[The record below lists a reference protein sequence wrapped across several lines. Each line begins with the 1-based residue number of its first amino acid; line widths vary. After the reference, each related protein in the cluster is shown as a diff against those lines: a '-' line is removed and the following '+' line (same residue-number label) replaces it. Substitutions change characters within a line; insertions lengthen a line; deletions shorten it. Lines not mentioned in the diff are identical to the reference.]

1 MAVKVGNSWVS
12 ETALTYARSKAD
24 SGASVTLK
32 GLSERY
38 PNINFSTSTQPFSQ
52 KGTNNIQIA
61 PSILAQMQSNPEK
74 RVEYEALIYD
84 CAQLS
89 SSGQINS
96 NGHVK
101 AAGTIINADGSV
113 SGWSITQDDVGNE
126 VKHKTKLDKTKKDT
140 WADKLLEKQKEKRTQ
155 EKRADNL
162 SISSAGQE
170 SYKQLSSV
178 SYQGYV
184 DRFENTLSELSASRN
199 DDTSITNHFDYY
211 ANQMAA
217 SYDKMKSDIEA
228 KYASDDYKPQY
239 YIAESGRIE
248 ELTKDKELDMLKR
261 AYESHSTL
269 MASTTE
275 IWESLKDISGSQE
288 EFLTVMAKA
297 YQVIYDRIE
306 EDFADPDREPTW
318 IKQEDGTLVEETKQD
333 RIDALNKAYSSRAE
347 FAASAA
353 KSMADIEE
361 TFHGANYGLGFKDYS
376 LDFGIGADWSAN
388 INALLYKNR

>member
-12 ETALTYARSKAD
+12 ETALACAKSKAD

-38 PNINFSTSTQPFSQ
+38 PNINFSTNTQPFSQ

-61 PSILAQMQSNPEK
+61 PSILAQMQNNPEK
-74 RVEYEALIYD
+74 RLEYEALIYD

-89 SSGQINS
+89 YSGQINS
-96 NGHVK
+96 NGHIK

-113 SGWSITQDDVGNE
+113 SGWSISQDDAGNE

-140 WADKLLEKQKEKRTQ
+140 WADKLKEKQTEKRAQ

-178 SYQGYV
+178 SYQNYV
-184 DRFENTLSELSASRN
+184 DRFESTLSELEASN
-199 DDTSITNHFDYY
+199 GDAAIQNHFDYH
-211 ANQMAA
+211 ADQMSAA
-217 SYDKMKSDIEA
+217 YEQMKNDIEA
-228 KYASDDYKPQY
+228 KYASDDYKPEY

-269 MASTTE
+269 MATNTE
-275 IWESLKDISGSQE
+275 IWAELKNFTSNTVYSHNSSASNDAQTPSKSEAETGATQKGHIKDIAYKAFMSAISPD
-288 EFLTVMAKA
+288 FSISASDRSLLNSIWNYYAK
-297 YQVIYDRIE
+297 
-306 EDFADPDREPTW
+306 
-318 IKQEDGTLVEETKQD
+318 
-333 RIDALNKAYSSRAE
+333 
-347 FAASAA
+347 
-353 KSMADIEE
+353 
-361 TFHGANYGLGFKDYS
+361 
-376 LDFGIGADWSAN
+376 
-388 INALLYKNR
+388 

>member
-12 ETALTYARSKAD
+12 ETALTYAKSKAA

-38 PNINFSTSTQPFSQ
+38 PNINFSTNTQPFSQ

-61 PSILAQMQSNPEK
+61 PSILAQMQNNPEK
-74 RVEYEALIYD
+74 RLEYEALIYD

-89 SSGQINS
+89 YSGQINS
-96 NGHVK
+96 NGHIK

-113 SGWSITQDDVGNE
+113 SGWSISQDDAGNE
-126 VKHKTKLDKTKKDT
+126 VKHKIKLDKTKKDT
-140 WADKLLEKQKEKRTQ
+140 WADKLKEKQTEKRAQ

-178 SYQGYV
+178 SYQNYV
-184 DRFENTLSELSASRN
+184 DRFESTLSELEASN
-199 DDTSITNHFDYY
+199 GDAAIQNHFDYH
-211 ANQMAA
+211 ADQMSAA
-217 SYDKMKSDIEA
+217 YEQMKNDIEA
-228 KYASDDYKPQY
+228 KYASDDYKPEY

-269 MASTTE
+269 MATNTE
-275 IWESLKDISGSQE
+275 IWAELKNFTSNTVYSHSSSASNDAQTPSKSEAETGATQKGHIKDIAYKAFMSAIGPDFSISASDRS
-288 EFLTVMAKA
+288 LLNSIWNYYAK
-297 YQVIYDRIE
+297 
-306 EDFADPDREPTW
+306 
-318 IKQEDGTLVEETKQD
+318 
-333 RIDALNKAYSSRAE
+333 
-347 FAASAA
+347 
-353 KSMADIEE
+353 
-361 TFHGANYGLGFKDYS
+361 
-376 LDFGIGADWSAN
+376 
-388 INALLYKNR
+388 

>member
-12 ETALTYARSKAD
+12 EKALTYAKAKAD

-32 GLSERY
+32 GLSDRY
-38 PNINFSTSTQPFSQ
+38 PNINFSTNTQPFSQ

-61 PSILAQMQSNPEK
+61 PSILAQMQNNPEK
-74 RVEYEALIYD
+74 RLEYEALIYD

-89 SSGQINS
+89 YSGQINS
-96 NGHVK
+96 NGHIK

-113 SGWSITQDDVGNE
+113 SGWSISQDDAGNE

-140 WADKLLEKQKEKRTQ
+140 WADKLKEKQNEKRAQ

-178 SYQGYV
+178 SYQNYV
-184 DRFENTLSELSASRN
+184 DRFESILSGLEASN
-199 DDTSITNHFDYY
+199 GDAAIQNHFDYH
-211 ANQMAA
+211 ADQMSAA
-217 SYDKMKSDIEA
+217 YEQMKSDIEA
-228 KYASDDYKPQY
+228 KYASDDYKPEY

-269 MASTTE
+269 MATNTE
-275 IWESLKDISGSQE
+275 IWAGLKNFTPNTVYSHSSSASNDAQTSSKSEAETGATQKGHIKDIAYKAFMSAINPDFSISASDRS
-288 EFLTVMAKA
+288 LLNSIWNYYAK
-297 YQVIYDRIE
+297 
-306 EDFADPDREPTW
+306 
-318 IKQEDGTLVEETKQD
+318 
-333 RIDALNKAYSSRAE
+333 
-347 FAASAA
+347 
-353 KSMADIEE
+353 
-361 TFHGANYGLGFKDYS
+361 
-376 LDFGIGADWSAN
+376 
-388 INALLYKNR
+388 

>member
-12 ETALTYARSKAD
+12 ETALTYAKSKAD

-38 PNINFSTSTQPFSQ
+38 PNINFSTNTQPFSQ

-61 PSILAQMQSNPEK
+61 PSILAQMQNNPEK
-74 RVEYEALIYD
+74 RLEYEALIYD

-89 SSGQINS
+89 YSGQINS
-96 NGHVK
+96 NGHIK

-113 SGWSITQDDVGNE
+113 SGWSISQDDAGNE

-140 WADKLLEKQKEKRTQ
+140 WADKLKEKQTEKRAQ

-178 SYQGYV
+178 SYQNYV
-184 DRFENTLSELSASRN
+184 DRFESTLSELEASN
-199 DDTSITNHFDYY
+199 GDAAIQNHFDYH
-211 ANQMAA
+211 ADQMSAA
-217 SYDKMKSDIEA
+217 YEQMKNDIEA
-228 KYASDDYKPQY
+228 KYASDDYKPEY

-269 MASTTE
+269 MATNTE
-275 IWESLKDISGSQE
+275 IWAELNNFTPNTVYSHNSSASSDAQTPSKSEAETGATQKGHIKDI
-288 EFLTVMAKA
+288 AYKA
-297 YQVIYDRIE
+297 FMSAISPDFSISASDRS
-306 EDFADPDREPTW
+306 
-318 IKQEDGTLVEETKQD
+318 L
-333 RIDALNKAYSSRAE
+333 LNSIWNYYS
-347 FAASAA
+347 
-353 KSMADIEE
+353 K
-361 TFHGANYGLGFKDYS
+361 
-376 LDFGIGADWSAN
+376 
-388 INALLYKNR
+388 

>member
-12 ETALTYARSKAD
+12 ETALTYAKSKAD

-38 PNINFSTSTQPFSQ
+38 PNINFSTNTQPFSQ

-61 PSILAQMQSNPEK
+61 PSILAQMQNNPEK
-74 RVEYEALIYD
+74 RLEYEALIYD

-89 SSGQINS
+89 YSGQINS
-96 NGHVK
+96 NGHIK

-113 SGWSITQDDVGNE
+113 SGWSISQDDAGNE

-140 WADKLLEKQKEKRTQ
+140 WADKLKEKQT

-178 SYQGYV
+178 SYQNYV
-184 DRFENTLSELSASRN
+184 DHFESTLSELEASN
-199 DDTSITNHFDYY
+199 GDAAIQNHFDYH
-211 ANQMAA
+211 ADQMSAA
-217 SYDKMKSDIEA
+217 YEQMKNDIEA
-228 KYASDDYKPQY
+228 KYASDDYKPEY

-269 MASTTE
+269 MATNTE
-275 IWESLKDISGSQE
+275 IWAELKNFTPNTVYSHSSSASNDAQTPSKSEAETGATQKEHIKDIAYKAFMSAISPD
-288 EFLTVMAKA
+288 FSISASDRSLLNSIWNYYAK
-297 YQVIYDRIE
+297 
-306 EDFADPDREPTW
+306 
-318 IKQEDGTLVEETKQD
+318 
-333 RIDALNKAYSSRAE
+333 
-347 FAASAA
+347 
-353 KSMADIEE
+353 
-361 TFHGANYGLGFKDYS
+361 
-376 LDFGIGADWSAN
+376 
-388 INALLYKNR
+388 

>member
-38 PNINFSTSTQPFSQ
+38 PNINFSTNTQPFSQ

-89 SSGQINS
+89 YSGQINS

-113 SGWSITQDDVGNE
+113 SGWSITQADVGNE
-126 VKHKTKLDKTKKDT
+126 VKHKTKLDKTKKDS
-140 WADKLLEKQKEKRTQ
+140 WADKLLEKQKEKRAQ
-155 EKRADNL
+155 EKRVDNL

-184 DRFENTLSELSASRN
+184 DLFESTLSELSASGN

-217 SYDKMKSDIEA
+217 SYDKMRSDIEA

-275 IWESLKDISGSQE
+275 IWESLKDFKPSTVYGNSSTGADETQTADTDKADAGAAQKGHIRDIAYKALISAIGSDN
-288 EFLTVMAKA
+288 LKLSASHT
-297 YQVIYDRIE
+297 
-306 EDFADPDREPTW
+306 
-318 IKQEDGTLVEETKQD
+318 GS
-333 RIDALNKAYSSRAE
+333 LNKLNLNLDIS
-347 FAASAA
+347 ASDRSLLNSIWNYYA
-353 KSMADIEE
+353 K
-361 TFHGANYGLGFKDYS
+361 
-376 LDFGIGADWSAN
+376 
-388 INALLYKNR
+388 

>member
-12 ETALTYARSKAD
+12 EKALTYAKAKAD

-32 GLSERY
+32 GLSDRY
-38 PNINFSTSTQPFSQ
+38 PNINFSTNTQPFSQ

-61 PSILAQMQSNPEK
+61 PSILAQMQNNPEK
-74 RVEYEALIYD
+74 RLEYEALIYD

-89 SSGQINS
+89 YSGQINS
-96 NGHVK
+96 NGHIK

-113 SGWSITQDDVGNE
+113 SGWSISQDDAGNE

-140 WADKLLEKQKEKRTQ
+140 WADKLKEKQNEKRAQ

-178 SYQGYV
+178 SYQNYV
-184 DRFENTLSELSASRN
+184 DRFESILSGLEASN
-199 DDTSITNHFDYY
+199 GDAAIQNHFDYH
-211 ANQMAA
+211 ADQMSAA
-217 SYDKMKSDIEA
+217 YEQMKSDIEA
-228 KYASDDYKPQY
+228 KYASDDYKPEY

-269 MASTTE
+269 MATNTE
-275 IWESLKDISGSQE
+275 IWAGLKNFTPNTVYSHSSSASNDAQTSSKSEAETGATQKGHIKDIAYKAFMSAINPDFSISASIRS
-288 EFLTVMAKA
+288 LLNSIWNYYAK
-297 YQVIYDRIE
+297 
-306 EDFADPDREPTW
+306 
-318 IKQEDGTLVEETKQD
+318 
-333 RIDALNKAYSSRAE
+333 
-347 FAASAA
+347 
-353 KSMADIEE
+353 
-361 TFHGANYGLGFKDYS
+361 
-376 LDFGIGADWSAN
+376 
-388 INALLYKNR
+388 

>member
-12 ETALTYARSKAD
+12 ETALTYAKSKAD

-38 PNINFSTSTQPFSQ
+38 PNINFSTNTQPFSQ

-61 PSILAQMQSNPEK
+61 PSILAQMQNNPEK
-74 RVEYEALIYD
+74 RLEYEALIYD

-89 SSGQINS
+89 YSGQINS
-96 NGHVK
+96 NGHIK

-113 SGWSITQDDVGNE
+113 SGWSISQDDAGNE

-140 WADKLLEKQKEKRTQ
+140 WADKLKEKQTEKRAQ

-178 SYQGYV
+178 SYQNYV
-184 DRFENTLSELSASRN
+184 DRFESTLSELEASN
-199 DDTSITNHFDYY
+199 GDAAIQNHFDYH
-211 ANQMAA
+211 ADQMSAA
-217 SYDKMKSDIEA
+217 YEQMKNDIEA
-228 KYASDDYKPQY
+228 KYASDDYKPEY

-269 MASTTE
+269 MATNTE
-275 IWESLKDISGSQE
+275 IWAELKNFTPNTVYSHSSSASNDAQTPSKSEAETGATQKGHIKDIAYKAFMSAISPD
-288 EFLTVMAKA
+288 FSISASDRSLLNSICNYYAK
-297 YQVIYDRIE
+297 
-306 EDFADPDREPTW
+306 
-318 IKQEDGTLVEETKQD
+318 
-333 RIDALNKAYSSRAE
+333 
-347 FAASAA
+347 
-353 KSMADIEE
+353 
-361 TFHGANYGLGFKDYS
+361 
-376 LDFGIGADWSAN
+376 
-388 INALLYKNR
+388 

>member
-12 ETALTYARSKAD
+12 ETALTCAKSKAA

-38 PNINFSTSTQPFSQ
+38 PNINFSTNTQPFSQ

-61 PSILAQMQSNPEK
+61 PSILAQMQNNPEK
-74 RVEYEALIYD
+74 RLEYEALIYD

-89 SSGQINS
+89 YSGQINS
-96 NGHVK
+96 NGHIK

-113 SGWSITQDDVGNE
+113 SGWSISQDDAGNE

-140 WADKLLEKQKEKRTQ
+140 WADKLKGKRTEKRLQ

-178 SYQGYV
+178 SYQNYV
-184 DRFENTLSELSASRN
+184 DRFESTLSELEASN
-199 DDTSITNHFDYY
+199 GDAAIQNHFDYH
-211 ANQMAA
+211 ADQMSAA
-217 SYDKMKSDIEA
+217 YEQMKNDIEA
-228 KYASDDYKPQY
+228 KYASDDYKPEY

-269 MASTTE
+269 MATNTE
-275 IWESLKDISGSQE
+275 IWAELKNFTPNTVYSHSSSASNDAQTPSKSEAETGATQKGHIKDIAYKAFMSAISPD
-288 EFLTVMAKA
+288 FSISASDRSLLNSIWNYYAK
-297 YQVIYDRIE
+297 
-306 EDFADPDREPTW
+306 
-318 IKQEDGTLVEETKQD
+318 
-333 RIDALNKAYSSRAE
+333 
-347 FAASAA
+347 
-353 KSMADIEE
+353 
-361 TFHGANYGLGFKDYS
+361 
-376 LDFGIGADWSAN
+376 
-388 INALLYKNR
+388 

>member
-12 ETALTYARSKAD
+12 ETALTYAKSKAD

-38 PNINFSTSTQPFSQ
+38 QNINFSTNTQPFSQ

-61 PSILAQMQSNPEK
+61 PSILAQMQNNPEK
-74 RVEYEALIYD
+74 RLEYEALIYD

-89 SSGQINS
+89 YSGQINS
-96 NGHVK
+96 NGHIK

-113 SGWSITQDDVGNE
+113 SGWSISQDDAGNE

-140 WADKLLEKQKEKRTQ
+140 WADKLKEKHTEKRAQ

-178 SYQGYV
+178 SYQNYA
-184 DRFENTLSELSASRN
+184 DHFESTLSELEASN
-199 DDTSITNHFDYY
+199 GDAAIQNHFDYH
-211 ANQMAA
+211 ADQMSAA
-217 SYDKMKSDIEA
+217 YEQMKNDIEA
-228 KYASDDYKPQY
+228 KYASDDYKPEY

-248 ELTKDKELDMLKR
+248 ELTKDKELDMLKS

-269 MASTTE
+269 MATNTE
-275 IWESLKDISGSQE
+275 IWAELKNFTPNTVYSHSSSASNDAQTPSKSEAETGATQKGHIKDIAYKAFMSAISPD
-288 EFLTVMAKA
+288 FSISASDRSLLNSIWNYYAK
-297 YQVIYDRIE
+297 
-306 EDFADPDREPTW
+306 
-318 IKQEDGTLVEETKQD
+318 
-333 RIDALNKAYSSRAE
+333 
-347 FAASAA
+347 
-353 KSMADIEE
+353 
-361 TFHGANYGLGFKDYS
+361 
-376 LDFGIGADWSAN
+376 
-388 INALLYKNR
+388 

>member
-12 ETALTYARSKAD
+12 ETALTCAKSKAD

-38 PNINFSTSTQPFSQ
+38 PNINFSTNTQPFSQ

-61 PSILAQMQSNPEK
+61 PSILAQMQNNPEK
-74 RVEYEALIYD
+74 RLEYEALIYD

-89 SSGQINS
+89 YSGQINS
-96 NGHVK
+96 NGHIK

-113 SGWSITQDDVGNE
+113 SGWSISQDDAGNE

-140 WADKLLEKQKEKRTQ
+140 WADKLKEKQTEKRAQ

-162 SISSAGQE
+162 SISSTGQE

-178 SYQGYV
+178 SYQNYV
-184 DRFENTLSELSASRN
+184 DRFESTLSELEASN
-199 DDTSITNHFDYY
+199 GDAAIQNHFDYH
-211 ANQMAA
+211 ADQMSAA
-217 SYDKMKSDIEA
+217 YEQMKNDIEA
-228 KYASDDYKPQY
+228 KYASDDYKPEY

-269 MASTTE
+269 MATNTE
-275 IWESLKDISGSQE
+275 IWAELKNFTPNTVYSHSSSASNDAQTPSKSEAETGATQKGHIKDIAYKAFMSAISPD
-288 EFLTVMAKA
+288 FSISASDRSLLNSIWNYYAK
-297 YQVIYDRIE
+297 
-306 EDFADPDREPTW
+306 
-318 IKQEDGTLVEETKQD
+318 
-333 RIDALNKAYSSRAE
+333 
-347 FAASAA
+347 
-353 KSMADIEE
+353 
-361 TFHGANYGLGFKDYS
+361 
-376 LDFGIGADWSAN
+376 
-388 INALLYKNR
+388 